1 MCYFTLSL
9 TTKVKTTMR
18 WFRFSAWTS
27 LARSA
32 ETIRVLVEDGE
43 EEPRVLHHEWS
54 PRSSLRTLGSIRQPI
69 FFLKKCAKHVFSLS
83 REKQFSTGLN
93 GKGKK

>member
-1 MCYFTLSL
+1 
-9 TTKVKTTMR
+9 MR

-69 FFLKKCAKHVFSLS
+69 FLKKNVQNTCF
-83 REKQFSTGLN
+83 R
-93 GKGKK
+93 